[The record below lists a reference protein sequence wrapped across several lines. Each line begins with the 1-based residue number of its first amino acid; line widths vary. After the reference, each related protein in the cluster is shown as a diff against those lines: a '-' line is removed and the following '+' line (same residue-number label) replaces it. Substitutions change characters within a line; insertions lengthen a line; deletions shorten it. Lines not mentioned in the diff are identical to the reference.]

1 MSELAKRE
9 RDYGID
15 LIKVFAIIGVVMIH
29 TCTTGYSGN
38 SILSFDWISSIFW
51 GSVSRASVPL
61 FFMCSGALLLD
72 PSRELTLRKLYTK
85 NVLRI
90 VVSMLVWAS
99 FYKVFHLVV
108 GKALTV
114 ANLILALKEVVLF
127 RHEYHFYFLHI
138 SLIVYAFLPITRAF
152 VKSASRKELRYA
164 LIVWFLLGI
173 AYPTL
178 KPFWPLTLISG
189 IPSQWMINM
198 TYASIGYGLAGYYFK
213 TYRPSVRLS
222 AVLTALGFS
231 AVFGFTVYFSA
242 KNGKLCT
249 NYFEGMSIGVA
260 VLAMGVFGLLYNLK
274 DRLTAKPV
282 QTFLRHGSNASFC
295 IYLVHVFWLYIFR
308 SLKID
313 VNLLPCIVSVP
324 LMVCV
329 IAAIS
334 YLCYAVISR
343 IPFVKKWII

>member
-99 FYKVFHLVV
+99 FYKVFHLAV

-114 ANLILALKEVVLF
+114 ANLI
-127 RHEYHFYFLHI
+127 
-138 SLIVYAFLPITRAF
+138 
-152 VKSASRKELRYA
+152 
-164 LIVWFLLGI
+164 
-173 AYPTL
+173 
-178 KPFWPLTLISG
+178 
-189 IPSQWMINM
+189 
-198 TYASIGYGLAGYYFK
+198 
-213 TYRPSVRLS
+213 
-222 AVLTALGFS
+222 
-231 AVFGFTVYFSA
+231 
-242 KNGKLCT
+242 
-249 NYFEGMSIGVA
+249 
-260 VLAMGVFGLLYNLK
+260 
-274 DRLTAKPV
+274 
-282 QTFLRHGSNASFC
+282 
-295 IYLVHVFWLYIFR
+295 
-308 SLKID
+308 
-313 VNLLPCIVSVP
+313 
-324 LMVCV
+324 
-329 IAAIS
+329 
-334 YLCYAVISR
+334 
-343 IPFVKKWII
+343 